1 MSNVQFLALDV
12 SLSCTGLAIL
22 SMTDENKFI
31 LYSKNSIVVPQKK
44 NKTRFER
51 KYDIYNLFK
60 YYLEQYKDT
69 IKFAVFENYAFAAKG
84 QLLDLA
90 EVSSLYKLALIDIG
104 IPFDV
109 LPPKS
114 SKLIVA
120 GSGNASKQDVARALP
135 NFILN
140 YNDFEFNS
148 LDETDAIAN
157 GIAYAIKMMR
167 EVIE

>member
-1 MSNVQFLALDV
+1 MSNVQFLALDI

-22 SMTDENKFI
+22 SMTDDNKFV
-31 LYSKNSIVVPQKK
+31 LHSKNSIVVPQKK

-60 YYLEQYKDT
+60 YYLEQNINT
-69 IKFAVFENYAFAAKG
+69 IKFAVLENYAFAAKG

-90 EVSSLYKLALIDIG
+90 EVSALYKLALTEFS

-120 GSGNASKQDVARALP
+120 GSGNASKQDVANALP
-135 NFILN
+135 NFLIN
-140 YNDFEFNS
+140 YNDFSFNS
-148 LDETDAIAN
+148 LDETDAIGN
-157 GIAYAIKMMR
+157 GIAYAIKMIR
-167 EVIE
+167 EVSE